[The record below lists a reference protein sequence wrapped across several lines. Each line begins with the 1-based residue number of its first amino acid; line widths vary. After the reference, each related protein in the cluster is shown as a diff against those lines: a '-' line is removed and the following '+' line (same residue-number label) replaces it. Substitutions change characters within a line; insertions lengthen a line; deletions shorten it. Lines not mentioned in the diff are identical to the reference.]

1 MIISMIIMLIMIITK
16 VLEIKRYSPAPQ
28 NWKYILKKDGEGE
41 KEKGEKMEREK
52 VK

>member
-28 NWKYILKKDGEGE
+28 NWKYILKK
-41 KEKGEKMEREK
+41 ERK
-52 VK
+52 KKKRKSTALY